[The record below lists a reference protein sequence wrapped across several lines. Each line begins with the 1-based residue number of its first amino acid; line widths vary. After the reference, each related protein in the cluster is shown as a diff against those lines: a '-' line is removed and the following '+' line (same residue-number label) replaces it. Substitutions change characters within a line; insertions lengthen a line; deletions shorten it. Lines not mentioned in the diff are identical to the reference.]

1 MLKKLF
7 LINLLFLSFCF
18 SHQKESAKL
27 NISSIDEKRIKIEVL
42 DSRTNKEFFFN
53 QIKII
58 ASKNGEILNEFLL
71 SKENQII
78 NIPEEDY
85 YILAK
90 IGDNLIYKKS
100 SLSEILFLFFCSIIF
115 LISLVIYLLRIK
127 KYIKFNNN

>member
-1 MLKKLF
+1 MLKKIF

-27 NISSIDEKRIKIEVL
+27 NISSIDEKNIKIEVL
-42 DSRTNKEFFFN
+42 DSRTNKEIFFN

-58 ASKNGEILNEFLL
+58 ASKNGELLNEFLL

-78 NIPEEDY
+78 NIPKEDY

-90 IGDNLIYKKS
+90 VGDNLIYKKDS
-100 SLSEILFLFFCSIIF
+100 FFEKFFIF
-115 LISLVIYLLRIK
+115 ICVFIFVLSLVIYILKAKNSSFLK
-127 KYIKFNNN
+127 L

>member
-1 MLKKLF
+1 MLKKIF

-27 NISSIDEKRIKIEVL
+27 NISSIDEKNIKIEVL
-42 DSRTNKEFFFN
+42 DSRTNKEIFFN

-58 ASKNGEILNEFLL
+58 ASKNGEVLNEFLL

-78 NIPEEDY
+78 NIPKDDY

-90 IGDNLIYKKS
+90 VGDNLIYKKDS
-100 SLSEILFLFFCSIIF
+100 FFEKFFVFICVFIFIL
-115 LISLVIYLLRIK
+115 SLVIYRVKTKNSSFIK
-127 KYIKFNNN
+127 L

>member
-7 LINLLFLSFCF
+7 LINLLFLNFCF

-42 DSRTNKEFFFN
+42 DSRTNKEIFFN

-100 SLSEILFLFFCSIIF
+100 SLYEILFLFFCSIIF

>member
-42 DSRTNKEFFFN
+42 DSRTNKEIFFN

-100 SLSEILFLFFCSIIF
+100 SLYEILFLFFCSIIF

>member
-7 LINLLFLSFCF
+7 LINLLFLNFCF

>member
-27 NISSIDEKRIKIEVL
+27 NISSLDEKRIKIEVL

-58 ASKNGEILNEFLL
+58 ASKNGEISNEFLL

-100 SLSEILFLFFCSIIF
+100 SLSEILFLFSCSIIF

>member
-42 DSRTNKEFFFN
+42 DSRTNKEIFFN

>member
-7 LINLLFLSFCF
+7 LINLLFLNFCF

-42 DSRTNKEFFFN
+42 DSRTNKEIFLS

>member
-42 DSRTNKEFFFN
+42 DSRTNKEIFFN

-115 LISLVIYLLRIK
+115 FISLVIYLLRIK

>member
-7 LINLLFLSFCF
+7 FINLLFLNFCF

-27 NISSIDEKRIKIEVL
+27 NISSVDEKNIKIEVL
-42 DSRTNKEFFFN
+42 DSRTNKEIYFN

-58 ASKNGEILNEFLL
+58 ASKNGEVLNEFLL

-78 NIPEEDY
+78 NIPKDDY

-90 IGDNLIYKKS
+90 VGDNLIYKKDS
-100 SLSEILFLFFCSIIF
+100 FFEKFFVFICVFIFIL
-115 LISLVIYLLRIK
+115 SLVIYRVKTKNSSFIK
-127 KYIKFNNN
+127 L

>member
-18 SHQKESAKL
+18 SHQKETVKL
-27 NISSIDEKRIKIEVL
+27 NISSLDEKRIKIEVL
-42 DSRTNKEFFFN
+42 DSRTNKEIFFN

>member
-7 LINLLFLSFCF
+7 FINLLFLNFCF

-27 NISSIDEKRIKIEVL
+27 NISSLDEKRIKIEVL
-42 DSRTNKEFFFN
+42 DSRTNKEIFFN

-58 ASKNGEILNEFLL
+58 ASKNGEILNKFLL

-100 SLSEILFLFFCSIIF
+100 SLSEILFLSFCSIIF

>member
-42 DSRTNKEFFFN
+42 DSRTNKEIFLS

-100 SLSEILFLFFCSIIF
+100 SLYEILFLFFCSIIF

>member
-27 NISSIDEKRIKIEVL
+27 NISSLDEKIIKIEVL
-42 DSRTNKEFFFN
+42 DSRTNKEIFFN

>member
-7 LINLLFLSFCF
+7 LTNLLFLNFCF

>member
-1 MLKKLF
+1 MLKKIF

-27 NISSIDEKRIKIEVL
+27 NISSIDEKNIKIEVL
-42 DSRTNKEFFFN
+42 DSRTNKEIFFN

-58 ASKNGEILNEFLL
+58 ASKNGELLNEFLL

-78 NIPEEDY
+78 NIPKDDY

-90 IGDNLIYKKS
+90 VGDNLIYKKDS
-100 SLSEILFLFFCSIIF
+100 FFEKFFVFICVFIFIL
-115 LISLVIYLLRIK
+115 SLVIYRVKTKNSSFIK
-127 KYIKFNNN
+127 L

>member
-27 NISSIDEKRIKIEVL
+27 NISSLDEKRIKIEVL

>member
-42 DSRTNKEFFFN
+42 DSRTNKEIFLS

>member
-27 NISSIDEKRIKIEVL
+27 NISSLDEKRIKIEVL
-42 DSRTNKEFFFN
+42 DSRTNKEIFFN

-58 ASKNGEILNEFLL
+58 ASKNGEISNEFLL

>member
-1 MLKKLF
+1 MLKKIF

-27 NISSIDEKRIKIEVL
+27 NISSIDEKNIKIEVL
-42 DSRTNKEFFFN
+42 DSRTNKEIFFN

-58 ASKNGEILNEFLL
+58 ASKNGELLNEFLL

-78 NIPEEDY
+78 NIPKEDY

-90 IGDNLIYKKS
+90 VGDNLIYKKDS
-100 SLSEILFLFFCSIIF
+100 FFEKFFIF
-115 LISLVIYLLRIK
+115 ICVFIFVLSLVIYILKTKNSSFIK
-127 KYIKFNNN
+127 L

>member
-100 SLSEILFLFFCSIIF
+100 SLYEILFLFFCSIIF

>member
-1 MLKKLF
+1 MLKKIF

-27 NISSIDEKRIKIEVL
+27 NISSVDEKNIKIEVL
-42 DSRTNKEFFFN
+42 DSRTNKEIFFN

-58 ASKNGEILNEFLL
+58 ASKNGEVLNEFLL

-78 NIPEEDY
+78 NIPKEDY

-90 IGDNLIYKKS
+90 VGDNLIYKKDS
-100 SLSEILFLFFCSIIF
+100 FFEKFFIFICVFIFIL
-115 LISLVIYLLRIK
+115 SLVIYILKTKNSSFLK
-127 KYIKFNNN
+127 L

>member
-7 LINLLFLSFCF
+7 LINLLFLNFCF

-42 DSRTNKEFFFN
+42 DSRTNKEIFFN

>member
-27 NISSIDEKRIKIEVL
+27 NISSLDEKRIKIEVL
-42 DSRTNKEFFFN
+42 DSRTNKEIFFN

>member
-7 LINLLFLSFCF
+7 FINLLFLNFCF

-27 NISSIDEKRIKIEVL
+27 NISSLDEKRIKIEVL
-42 DSRTNKEFFFN
+42 DSRTNKEIFFN

-100 SLSEILFLFFCSIIF
+100 SLSEILFLSFCSIIF